1 MASYPELLKIVEA
14 LESST
19 SVQAQGTINI
29 GNVLAGST
37 GLRGAGYEQM
47 LALIDKT
54 AFEGLRKPKEE
65 REHIRQAAA
74 QAAAPAYE
82 AAQAELKERAW
93 HELSAITGT
102 LSKIEPRIEEVQVSM
117 NLKNLVLPN
126 LPMAE
131 QVPELERVIEGMR
144 GNIFNDEQIAT
155 LRKELRG
162 LRAEIRREKA
172 AMRKSKAEPTDS
184 EKEMWAVRE
193 QRLAEALVMVK

>member
-14 LESST
+14 LESSA

-29 GNVLAGST
+29 GNVLAGNT
-37 GLRGAGYEQM
+37 GLRGAGYGQM
-47 LALIDKT
+47 LSLIDRT

-65 REHIRQAAA
+65 HEHIRQAAA
-74 QAAAPAYE
+74 PAYE
-82 AAQAELKERAW
+82 GAQVELKERAR
-93 HELSAITGT
+93 HELSVITGT
-102 LSKIEPRIEEVQVSM
+102 LSKIEERGEEVQISM

-144 GNIFNDEQIAT
+144 GSIFNGEQIAT

-162 LRAEIRREKA
+162 LRAEIRREKV
-172 AMRKSKAEPTDS
+172 AMQKSKEVPTDY
-184 EKEMWAVRE
+184 EKELWAVRE
-193 QRLAEALVMVK
+193 QRLAEALETVK